1 MYDSNHISAF
11 DALVTEL
18 HSIEN
23 QMQERS
29 SLAKSLANYQA
40 FGAKQLAKLK
50 DLAKSF
56 GAAAHKAKLDAAHER
71 RERAEA
77 LLKSA
82 NTALNS
88 GKLDPYRKDIL
99 KQKIAELER
108 RMKDGKK

>member
-1 MYDSNHISAF
+1 MHDSNHISAF

-18 HSIEN
+18 HSIES
-23 QMQERS
+23 QMQERKTM
-29 SLAKSLANYQA
+29 AKSFAASQA
-40 FGAKQLAKLK
+40 FGARQLAKLK

-56 GAAAHKAKLDAAHER
+56 GGAAHKAKKDAANQR
-71 RERAEA
+71 RERVEA

-82 NTALNS
+82 NAALGS